1 MKTQDR
7 NELFSRPESTT
18 FGARFLLRSALL
30 FLCLLVWAVPS
41 TAALRPGQESL
52 PMDARYAV
60 SAAIG
65 HDQPDYH
72 ARLDGTALQADN
84 AGHGFTA
91 RFGSGGVEIGS
102 GGQRVLLQPVAWGQ
116 GNELLPLPAAVP
128 QAFGNMVTSLRG
140 SVGEWYIN
148 GPLGLQQG
156 FTVAEPPPACSG
168 VLKIAMAI
176 DGALAGRVEADG
188 RGVLLTGADGTAL
201 YRYSGLVVRDANG
214 QEAPAWLEAQG
225 GMLHIC
231 ADDTGLDYPVYID
244 PVIQQA
250 KLTASDGAAFDC
262 FGYSVAMS
270 GDTVVIGAY
279 SANADLGA
287 AYVFIKPE
295 SGWATTSAYAARL
308 TTSEGA
314 AGDGFGISVAV
325 SGDTV
330 VVGAPYDDIGAKS
343 NQGSAYV
350 FVKPGS
356 GWATTS
362 SYVVKLIVATGAAD
376 DYFGYCVAMSGDTV
390 VVGAYGY
397 QSSEGAIYV
406 FEKPSGGWSGTVV
419 GERLVSPY
427 GDAGDRFGTAV
438 AISGNTIV
446 AGASRDTIPTITS
459 SGLAY
464 VFEKPLDG
472 WYAAEGKQLS
482 SSDRAANDY
491 FGVSVAVGGDIVV
504 VGADQATVGA
514 KAKQGSAYVFVR
526 PSTGWDHAT
535 ENAKLIASDGAANDR
550 LGSSVAVSGDAVVVG
565 AHYAAISGQARG
577 AAYVF
582 MRPEAGWSGNPSE
595 TAKLTAADGAFED
608 YFGNSV
614 AMDGYTVAAGAYKAD
629 ISAQADQG
637 SAYVFKVLADE
648 PSQQASS
655 VTFTGV
661 SAFAMTVGWTPDT
674 GAGSLVLIREGSA
687 VSAEPVDGTA
697 YTANAAFGS
706 GSELGTDTFAA
717 YSGTGG
723 SVTVTGLTPG
733 ATYHVTV
740 YAFKGSQ
747 SEAPNYLTANPAT
760 GSQTT
765 NIAPVARADAYALR
779 KNKTLAIAAPGVLDN
794 DTAPDSENLTAAVVT
809 QPAHGELT
817 LQADGSFTYM
827 PDKGFKGT
835 DSFTYAAT
843 DGASVSAPATVTILV
858 GKSCPLAKMYG
869 EESAEIEQLYR
880 YRDEVLAKTASGR
893 LVIRLYYTLAP
904 VGDCLLE
911 ANGAMQRKAK
921 ALVDLLLPKIQTN

>member
-7 NELFSRPESTT
+7 SELFSRPERTSV
-18 FGARFLLRSALL
+18 GARFLLRSAPL
-30 FLCLLVWAVPS
+30 FLALLVWAVPS
-41 TAALRPGQESL
+41 MAALRPGMESL

-84 AGHGFTA
+84 AGHGLTA

-102 GGQRVLLQPVAWGQ
+102 AGQHIVLQPVAWGQ
-116 GNELLPLPAAVP
+116 GDELMFLPEAVP
-128 QAFGNMVTSLRG
+128 QSYGNIVASSRG
-140 SVGEWYIN
+140 FVSEWYIN

-156 FTVAEPPPACSG
+156 FTVAQPPQACSG
-168 VLKIAMAI
+168 VLRIAMAI
-176 DGALAGRVEADG
+176 DGALAGRVEEDG
-188 RGVLLTGADGTAL
+188 RGVLLTRADGTAL
-201 YRYSGLVVRDANG
+201 YRYSGLLVRDVNG
-214 QEAPAWLEAQG
+214 QEAPAWLEARG

-231 ADDTGLDYPVYID
+231 ADDRGLNYPVYID

-250 KLTASDGAAFDC
+250 KLTASEGAAYDC
-262 FGYSVAMS
+262 FGYSVAMR

-287 AYVFIKPE
+287 AYVFTKPE
-295 SGWATTSAYAARL
+295 SGWAAAASYAARL

-330 VVGAPYDDIGAKS
+330 VVGAPYDDISAKA

-350 FVKPGS
+350 FTKPAS

-362 SYVVKLIVATGAAD
+362 SYVVKLIAATGAAD
-376 DYFGYCVAMSGDTV
+376 DCFGYSVAVSGDTI

-397 QSSEGAIYV
+397 QSAEGAIYV
-406 FEKPSGGWSGTVV
+406 FEKPSGGWAGTVV

-427 GDAGDRFGTAV
+427 GNAGDRFGTAV
-438 AISGNTIV
+438 AISGDTLV
-446 AGASRDTIPTITS
+446 AGASRDTSMPIS
-459 SGLAY
+459 ASGLAY

-472 WYAAEGKQLS
+472 WYAATGKQLS
-482 SSDRAANDY
+482 SSDRAENDY
-491 FGVSVAVGGDIVV
+491 FGVSVAVDGDIVV
-504 VGADQATVGA
+504 VGADQATIGA

-526 PSTGWDHAT
+526 PSSGWDHAT

-550 LGSSVAVSGDAVVVG
+550 LGSSVAVNGDAVVVG

-582 MRPEAGWSGNPSE
+582 MKPAAGWSGNPSE
-595 TAKLTAADGAFED
+595 TAKLTAADGQLED
-608 YFGNSV
+608 YFGK
-614 AMDGYTVAAGAYKAD
+614 TVALSADSVVVGAYKAD
-629 ISAQADQG
+629 ISAQEDQG
-637 SAYVFKVLADE
+637 AAYIFTVVADE
-648 PSQQASS
+648 PAQQASA

-661 SAFAMTVGWTPDT
+661 SSAAMTVGWTPAS

-706 GSELGTDTFAA
+706 GSEPGADTFAV
-717 YSGTGG
+717 YSGTGS
-723 SVTVTGLTPG
+723 SVSVTGLAPG
-733 ATYHVTV
+733 ATYHVAV
-740 YAFKGSQ
+740 YAFKSSQ

-760 GSQTT
+760 GSQST
-765 NIAPVARADAYALR
+765 NTAPLARSDVYALR
-779 KNKTLAIAAPGVLDN
+779 KNKALTIAAPGVLDN
-794 DTAPDSENLTAAVVT
+794 DTAADSDNLTAAVVT
-809 QPAHGELT
+809 EPAHGELT
-817 LQADGSFTYM
+817 LQADGSFTYI
-827 PDKGFKGT
+827 PDKGFKGA
-835 DSFTYAAT
+835 DSFTYTAT

-858 GKSCPLAKMYG
+858 GKTCPLAKMYG
-869 EESAEIEQLYR
+869 EDSAEIKQLYR
-880 YRDEVLAKTASGR
+880 FRDEVLATTAAGR
-893 LVIRLYYTLAP
+893 MAIRLYYGLVP
-904 VGDCLLE
+904 VFDGMMED
-911 ANGAMQRKAK
+911 NGCIQRKAK
-921 ALVDLLLPKIQTN
+921 AFVDFLLPMIETR